1 MPNNQNNPPKYVSAL
16 EEGQIKRAVQLWLNS
31 CPDKPKD
38 KLSYNYH
45 GENSG
50 LFLVPMNA
58 PYIVRGPYI
67 LGGYEAQ
74 YQFSV
79 DYLLQAANDDERMAA
94 DEALERVAEWA
105 KENLDLLVA
114 EDSSIRVKRI
124 QRDTPAIPI
133 DMLQSGSEV
142 HSINL
147 SIFYEV
153 NV

>member
-1 MPNNQNNPPKYVSAL
+1 MANETPKKYVSAL
-16 EEGQIKRAVQLWLNS
+16 EEGKVKRAVQIWMNS
-31 CPDKPKD
+31 CPEKPLD

-45 GENSG
+45 GEDSG
-50 LFLVPMNA
+50 LFLVPAQA
-58 PYIVRGPYI
+58 PFIVRGPYI

-94 DEALERVAEWA
+94 DEALEAVAEWA
-105 KENLDLLVA
+105 VKNLSLLSA
-114 EDSSIRVKRI
+114 DDSSIRIRRLR
-124 QRDTPAIPI
+124 RDTPAIPL
-133 DMLQSGSEV
+133 DMLQSGAEI

-147 SIFYEV
+147 SLFYEV

>member
-1 MPNNQNNPPKYVSAL
+1 MVNKFVFILPYIGKFPSWF
-16 EEGQIKRAVQLWLNS
+16 QLWLNS
-31 CPDKPKD
+31 CPVKPRDKI
-38 KLSYNYH
+38 SYNYH
-45 GENSG
+45 GENTG
-50 LFLVPMNA
+50 LFVIPANA
-58 PYIVRGPYI
+58 PYIVHGPYI

-79 DYLLQAANDDERMAA
+79 DYLLPAANDDERMAA

-105 KENLDLLVA
+105 LDNIGQLDA
-114 EDSSIRVKRI
+114 DDSSIRVKRI
-124 QRDTPAIPI
+124 KRDTPAVPI

-147 SIFYEV
+147 SLSYEV

>member
-1 MPNNQNNPPKYVSAL
+1 MPESPRNYVSAL
-16 EEGQIKRAVQLWLNS
+16 EEGKIKRAVQLWLNS
-31 CPDKPKD
+31 CPVKPREQ
-38 KLSYNYH
+38 LSYNDP
-45 GENSG
+45 GENTG
-50 LFLVPMNA
+50 LCLVPATA

-79 DYLLQAANDDERMAA
+79 DYLLPAANDDERMAA

-105 KENLDLLVA
+105 LENVGDLDA
-114 EDSSIRVKRI
+114 DDSSIRVKRI
-124 QRDTPAIPI
+124 KRDTPAVPV

-147 SIFYEV
+147 SLFYEV

>member
-1 MPNNQNNPPKYVSAL
+1 MPNETPRTYVSAL
-16 EEGQIKRAVQLWLNS
+16 EEGKIKRAVQLWLNS
-31 CPDKPKD
+31 CPVKPRE

-45 GENSG
+45 GENIG
-50 LFLVPMNA
+50 LFLIPATA
-58 PYIVRGPYI
+58 PYIVKGPYI

-79 DYLLQAANDDERMAA
+79 DYLIPAANDDERMAA
-94 DEALERVAEWA
+94 DEALERVADWA
-105 KENLDLLVA
+105 LENIGLLEA
-114 EDSSIRVKRI
+114 DSTIRVRKI
-124 QRDTPAIPI
+124 TRDTPATPI
-133 DMLQSGSEV
+133 EMLQSGSEV

>member
-1 MPNNQNNPPKYVSAL
+1 MPESPRNYVSAL
-16 EEGQIKRAVQLWLNS
+16 EEGKIKRAAQLWLNS
-31 CPDKPKD
+31 CPVKPRDKITYD
-38 KLSYNYH
+38 YH
-45 GENSG
+45 GENNG
-50 LFLVPMNA
+50 LFVIPANA
-58 PYIVRGPYI
+58 PYIVHGPYI

-79 DYLLQAANDDERMAA
+79 DYLLPAANDDERMAA

-105 KENLDLLVA
+105 LDNIGQLDA
-114 EDSSIRVKRI
+114 DDSSIRVKRI
-124 QRDTPAIPI
+124 KRDTPAVPI

-147 SIFYEV
+147 SLFYEV

>member
-1 MPNNQNNPPKYVSAL
+1 MPESPRNYVSAL
-16 EEGQIKRAVQLWLNS
+16 EEGKIKRAVQLWLNS
-31 CPDKPKD
+31 CPVKPRE
-38 KLSYNYH
+38 KLSYH
-45 GENSG
+45 GENTG
-50 LFLVPMNA
+50 LFLVPATA

-79 DYLLQAANDDERMAA
+79 DYLLPAANDDERMAA

-105 KENLDLLVA
+105 LENVGDLDA
-114 EDSSIRVKRI
+114 DDSSIRVKRI
-124 QRDTPAIPI
+124 KRDTPAVPV

-147 SIFYEV
+147 SLFYEV